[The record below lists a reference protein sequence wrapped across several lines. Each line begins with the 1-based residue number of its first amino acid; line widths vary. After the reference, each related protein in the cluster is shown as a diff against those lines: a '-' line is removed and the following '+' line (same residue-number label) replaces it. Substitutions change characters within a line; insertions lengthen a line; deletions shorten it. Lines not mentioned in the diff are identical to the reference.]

1 MPRSYTIEAIESAP
15 FAQITYIARLEGST
29 EAIVV
34 DPGFDVPSIREY
46 VERHGLSVVAILNT
60 HGHVDHIA
68 GNRAMKDAYPSA
80 PLIIGAN
87 ETHLLSDPE
96 ANMSSAFGLPITSPA
111 ADRTVAEGETFEV
124 AGFSF
129 EVREIPGHSP
139 GSVVFICDGVE
150 PAFAFVGDVLFAGS
164 VGRTD
169 LGGNTEQ
176 LLSGIRAKLWNLP
189 DGMLVLPGHGP
200 TTSIGVEK
208 RTNPYAG
215 VRGV

>member
-68 GNRAMKDAYPSA
+68 GNRAMKDAYPLA